1 MRFNRNKVK
10 IPFAGTSG
18 ALAKTKDKDWI
29 TLNIGGVRVTTTKD
43 TLTNKE
49 PDSMLARMFSQE
61 EGMSMWR
68 SPCKLRTKL

>member
-1 MRFNRNKVK
+1 M
-10 IPFAGTSG
+10 
-18 ALAKTKDKDWI
+18 
-29 TLNIGGVRVTTTKD
+29 TTTKD

-68 SPCKLRTKL
+68 SPSKLRTKL

>member
-1 MRFNRNKVK
+1 M
-10 IPFAGTSG
+10 
-18 ALAKTKDKDWI
+18 
-29 TLNIGGVRVTTTKD
+29 TTTKD

>member
-1 MRFNRNKVK
+1 MISRFT
-10 IPFAGTSG
+10 GGHG

-29 TLNIGGVRVTTTKD
+29 TLNIGGIRVTTTKD

-61 EGMSMWR
+61 SGNFALLKM
-68 SPCKLRTKL
+68 KH

>member
-1 MRFNRNKVK
+1 MP
-10 IPFAGTSG
+10 IPQELTSLLLQRVYDIPGAGR

-49 PDSMLARMFSQE
+49 PDSMLARMFSQQ
-61 EGMSMWR
+61 EGMY
-68 SPCKLRTKL
+68 KLL